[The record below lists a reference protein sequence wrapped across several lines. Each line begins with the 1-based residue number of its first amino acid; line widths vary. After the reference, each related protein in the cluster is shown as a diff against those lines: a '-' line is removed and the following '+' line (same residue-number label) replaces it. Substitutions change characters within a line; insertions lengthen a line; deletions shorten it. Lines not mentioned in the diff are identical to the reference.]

1 MKVCACTILKNE
13 SIYDINEWLK
23 HLFEIIKI
31 DHVIINDNNDL
42 SNKLDKSQLYN
53 NDEITIYDIEHIVFE
68 HDNIRDKIFTYDKF
82 QYFDYIFICD
92 IDEFLDLNGKDIHD
106 IIKEELIDKD
116 KLELSIY
123 WRTHTDNNIIY
134 EKNLK
139 YNNKIL
145 DYPSYIDLPYDK
157 YNGMLCYHASMS
169 GEVDITNIKSINKIL
184 PHNQYNLHESIGI
197 NYNKQS
203 FADPNKYCIHH
214 YRTQCLE
221 KYIKRLATVKP
232 SDQVINYKRF
242 AFGSPFEIFFT
253 LNQVTNEKIDA
264 TYELCEKYGYNLTDN
279 DCDYLEYLRNNKNIP
294 INDDN
299 LRDYWNWNK
308 YTKRQNKIW
317 IFTIATSVYNEYLE
331 EQYETFNNLFPNH
344 EKVMVVISDQE
355 PIKSEI
361 NKHIDIRYYKITDHP
376 YPLVT
381 LSKYIYICDAIPFDA
396 KDDDT
401 FVFIDADTKFLRKEN
416 NFYDNLYN
424 KINQYDLIFT
434 IAPWQNLYKR
444 YFSKLTPSGWPSFME
459 KYDSYAHYM
468 NDPDING
475 TSHYDI
481 TDKTTYCQ
489 TSFFA
494 GKIGKLKEFND
505 DVRKLMSNDLNT
517 LNDKYIEKGQQELF
531 RHIPLASEENYTNKI
546 INDHIHNKIDKYN
559 ILIGNF
565 ILCNYT
571 PFNEIKTIIL
581 NDFPSIFLEQ
591 KYNFNIKKDKRN
603 KR

>member
-42 SNKLDKSQLYN
+42 PNKINKSSLYN
-53 NDEITIYDIEHIVFE
+53 NDRITIYDVEHIPFE
-68 HDNIRDKIFTYDKF
+68 HNNIRDKIFVYDKF

-106 IIKEELIDKD
+106 VIKEELVDKD
-116 KLELSIY
+116 KLELSFY

-134 EKNLK
+134 EDNLK

-145 DYPSYIDLPYDK
+145 DYPSYVEIPYDK
-157 YNGMLCYHASMS
+157 YKGMLCYHASMS
-169 GEVDITNIKSINKIL
+169 GEVDITNIKSINKVL

-197 NYNKQS
+197 NYNKQV
-203 FADPNKYCIHH
+203 FIDPDKYCVRHF
-214 YRTQCLE
+214 RTQCLE

-242 AFGSPFEIFFT
+242 AFGSPLEIYFT
-253 LNQVTNEKIDA
+253 LNQITPEKIDA
-264 TYELCEKYGYNLTDN
+264 VYELSKKYEYKLSNN
-279 DCDYLEYLRNNKNIP
+279 DIDYLEYLRKNQNIG

-299 LRDYWNWNK
+299 LRDYWDWNK

-317 IFTIATSVYNEYLE
+317 IFTLATSVYNEYLE
-331 EQYETFNNLFPNH
+331 EQYKTFSNLFPNH
-344 EKVMVVISDQE
+344 EKVMVVISDQK
-355 PIKSEI
+355 PIKAEI
-361 NKHIDIRYYKITDHP
+361 NKHMDIRYYKIVDHP

-381 LSKYIYICDAIPFDA
+381 LSKYIYVCDAIPYDA
-396 KDDDT
+396 KDNDM
-401 FVFIDADTKFLRKEN
+401 FVFIDADTKFLEKNSE
-416 NFYDNLYN
+416 FYDNLYN
-424 KINQYDLIFT
+424 KFNHYDLIFT
-434 IAPWQNLYKR
+434 VAPWQNIYNR
-444 YFSKLTPSGWPSFME
+444 YFSNKPHFME
-459 KYDSYAHYM
+459 KYNSYAHYM
-468 NDPDING
+468 NDFG
-475 TSHYDI
+475 GVSEYDI

-494 GKIGKLKEFND
+494 GKIGKLKEFNEE
-505 DVRKLMSNDLNT
+505 VKKLMSIDLNKI
-517 LNDKYIEKGQQELF
+517 NDNYSHLGRQELS

-546 INDHIHNKIDKYN
+546 INDHIHNKSDKFN

-565 ILCNYT
+565 ILCDYN
-571 PFNEIKTIIL
+571 PFNEIKPIIL
-581 NDFPSIFLEQ
+581 NDFSSIFLDQ
-591 KYNFNIKKDKRN
+591 KYNFNIKRHKRN
-603 KR
+603 KS